1 MSNPLGYEILG
12 AVKVKD
18 GLFIGDELS
27 SQDLEFVVA
36 NKVTHIINC
45 CGRQVPNHWE
55 PIGVVY
61 LTYYWAD
68 SDSQIILDQ
77 RDAVAKDCFAFIEEA
92 LAQSES
98 VLVHSVK
105 GQSRACCVLS
115 AYMMR
120 AFNWGLKKTM
130 EFLSSR
136 RPDLNLKPCFLQQ
149 LSAHE
154 RRLMQTSK
162 HRFTLTW
169 DDPLTDT
176 RSDSEELLLR
186 NTYLN
191 SQMGPLASMA
201 APLEPHHPR
210 LLWLDGGEDDKT
222 RLEVPSGGI
231 RAHCRRGPRN
241 EVILT
246 KILKWP
252 DRPRLT
258 AVEREE
264 RRDDP
269 VPLHGSSLLSR
280 PTTASSEAFG
290 DSVKCDRDVHAA
302 TLPRDSVLVSDFRD
316 RAPDDRR
323 LPPGRDP
330 RHDPRPAWGDESFGS
345 QTLPLDRS
353 LDRDRRPERGGGGGY
368 PDRGLDARRSY
379 DDRYRRADED
389 DRRNAPSSGLIAS
402 SLAIG
407 SKLRHRE
414 DGRRDP
420 SPARLPKRDPS
431 PRTRDPRDDRRAES
445 PLRVG
450 PVLDKRG
457 PSPLRKLSTPPL
469 SSGFNAPHMGG
480 GIGGRTGAGS
490 GMGAF
495 RTGGPVKA
503 KADVFGQGD
512 GLRRSTRPATA
523 PSTRT
528 RPASPLARPASSSRP
543 VSPSARPLSPV
554 GQGPVPLS
562 SLSLDRTRQKSLSS
576 HMRRA
581 PSPTPAFNR
590 HPSPGK
596 PRWRM

>member
-154 RRLMQTSK
+154 RRLMQNSK
-162 HRFTLTW
+162 HRFTLSW

-176 RSDSEELLLR
+176 RADSEELLLR

-191 SQMGPLASMA
+191 SQMGPLATLVG
-201 APLEPHHPR
+201 PEHHRTPR
-210 LLWLDGGEDDKT
+210 LLWLDGGEDDKG

-252 DRPRLT
+252 DRPRTL
-258 AVEREE
+258 AEREE
-264 RRDDP
+264 RREDP
-269 VPLHGSSLLSR
+269 VPLHGSSLMSR
-280 PTTASSEAFG
+280 PTTASSEVFG
-290 DSVKCDRDVHAA
+290 DSVKCERDLGYPPHAS
-302 TLPRDSVLVSDFRD
+302 TLPRDSMLASDFRD
-316 RAPDDRR
+316 RAPEDRR

-353 LDRDRRPERGGGGGY
+353 LDRDRRPERSGGSGY
-368 PDRGLDARRSY
+368 PDTRRSY
-379 DDRYRRADED
+379 DDRYRRDEEE
-389 DRRNAPSSGLIAS
+389 RRNAPSSGLIAS

-407 SKLRHRE
+407 TKL
-414 DGRRDP
+414 
-420 SPARLPKRDPS
+420 
-431 PRTRDPRDDRRAES
+431 
-445 PLRVG
+445 
-450 PVLDKRG
+450 
-457 PSPLRKLSTPPL
+457 
-469 SSGFNAPHMGG
+469 
-480 GIGGRTGAGS
+480 
-490 GMGAF
+490 
-495 RTGGPVKA
+495 
-503 KADVFGQGD
+503 
-512 GLRRSTRPATA
+512 
-523 PSTRT
+523 
-528 RPASPLARPASSSRP
+528 RP

-554 GQGPVPLS
+554 GQSPVPLS